1 MSKRS
6 ECTIFLIT
14 ESEVVRADFAG
25 RRKLK
30 LVDFQKHSRD
40 VSLTASESLQLVL
53 GGKRKAG
60 RNCLVFETSVW
71 SQVVSV
77 PQRSIEDIQPE
88 ELQNALKFE
97 VETLS
102 GVDAEYS
109 ALGIFRLQD
118 DNLSQASFWINVA
131 NRDLFESVSQT
142 LKSKGAKWV
151 SLAHPAGFAGDRSRT
166 TKRIELWEN
175 VAILMD
181 GKSPQTIAGLTPHW
195 LEQLGL
201 SGEKKNLDRVS
212 ILVQNSE
219 LIGEETEISTFRSLE
234 NEEALRSWLT
244 SAARRGQSETVNT
257 FPLVKTFD
265 RVVAGSAL
273 STTFYRLIAVVLV
286 GLFCFAHW
294 SWLEQNQKKVDQE
307 IARLEAPAKDKRGFD
322 QQLAQTLE
330 QRSNLELDSAA
341 SKARMKKIEYLLE
354 FQKGRLG
361 KLLEQLKIL
370 RTTDLVI
377 NEIRLHEKGIVVS
390 GLTLKSK
397 SAHELAAKLTDVA
410 KSTMG
415 WDVNPASQVGKNQL
429 KDGGPY
435 EFSILL
441 EDVGPGQRL
450 ANQSQADKTSRSSA
464 GKL

>member
-25 RRKLK
+25 RRNLR
-30 LVDFQKHSRD
+30 LLDFQKHSRD

-53 GGKRKAG
+53 GGKHKAG

-102 GVDAEYS
+102 GVDAENS

-118 DNLSQASFWINVA
+118 ENLAQASFWINVA
-131 NRDLFESVSQT
+131 NSDLFESVSQT
-142 LKSKGAKWV
+142 LKSNGAKWV
-151 SLAHPAGFAGDRSRT
+151 SLAHPAGFASDGSRT
-166 TKRIELWEN
+166 GKKIELWEN
-175 VAILMD
+175 VAILMN
-181 GKSPQTIAGLTPHW
+181 GKAPQAISGLTPHW

-201 SGEKKNLDRVS
+201 ADEKEKLDRVS
-212 ILVQNSE
+212 VLVQNSE
-219 LIGEETEISTFRSLE
+219 LVGEETKISTSRSLE
-234 NEEALRSWLT
+234 NEETLKTWLQ
-244 SAARRGQSETVNT
+244 AAATRGLSESVNS

-265 RVVAGSAL
+265 HVVTTSAL
-273 STTFYRLIAVVLV
+273 STTFYRLVAVGLI

-294 SWLEQNQKKVDQE
+294 SWLDKNQNKVDEE
-307 IARLEAPAKDKRGFD
+307 IVKLERPALDKRGFD
-322 QQLAQTLE
+322 QELAQTLE
-330 QRSNLELDSAA
+330 LRSNLEQDSNAG
-341 SKARMKKIEYLLE
+341 KAKMKKIEYLLE

-361 KLLEQLKIL
+361 KLLEQLKNL
-370 RTTDLVI
+370 RTDDLVI
-377 NEIRLHEKGIVVS
+377 NEIQFHEKGIVVS

-450 ANQSQADKTSRSSA
+450 ANQGKTDKTTRSSA